1 MQVQQKLAF
10 RHGRNDV
17 DKAIEEMNEDEKEVF
32 EAMQDEAN
40 DEKFE
45 EIEDDFVL
53 MLNGGLPAIQLD
65 EEEEKAEVDEAEDDQ
80 IVEGPNKNNNTG
92 VMVVSDDGPMGGIE
106 NPLIPNYKE
115 KMADIIA
122 LLDKQQEMRMAP

>member
-1 MQVQQKLAF
+1 
-10 RHGRNDV
+10 V